1 MIKIVTFIVLLLC
14 LESCNMPETKI
25 YSLYVPSD
33 TATTD
38 TGKGDEPKRKPAMPL
53 AIIVDSPRYLTQPYI
68 AYRNSPYEL
77 TIARYTK
84 WDSAP
89 VKLIGGELKTALS
102 KKTVFSDVRVT
113 NITPVN
119 SHILKVNLRKFERYD
134 APLTSYAEL
143 SLDAELIN
151 PQGENLY
158 RMTFNKRIKLNDGS
172 FKSLAEG
179 ISMAV
184 YEAIEQLCKDI
195 GKGDG

>member
-1 MIKIVTFIVLLLC
+1 MIRLVMIMALLLFVGA
-14 LESCNMPETKI
+14 CNMPETKI

-33 TATTD
+33 TPTTD
-38 TGKGDEPKRKPAMPL
+38 TGKVDEPKRKIAMPL

-89 VKLIGGELKTALS
+89 VKIIGGELKTALS
-102 KKTVFSDVRVT
+102 KRTLFSDVRVT
-113 NITPVN
+113 NTIPAN

-134 APLTSYAEL
+134 APLASYAEL
-143 SLDAELIN
+143 ILDAELIS

-158 RMTFNKRIKLNDGS
+158 RMTFSKRVKLNDGS

-195 GKGDG
+195 GKGGG